1 MIPAGGKAEAQMEE
15 KGNSANSAA
24 GQNER
29 REDPRLEVDEEA
41 ALVLLNSG
49 SRLDCRIVEI
59 SLTGCRMSLRHLFV
73 GGVPARVETAFKL
86 RGFSF
91 RFSGQIEWSDC
102 KHLAGV
108 RFAEMASRRRD
119 ELVEVL
125 CEIAAANAT
134 KAVKQAAE
142 RLAAEE
148 AAQKM
153 RTQPPATMSQAI
165 QPADSSDGLRGLG
178 SRGLAASQG
187 SASPKPALEKAI
199 AAPAVSAPAAPLA
212 VAKAPASMPTKP
224 SGRERRTQSRHEV
237 NTSATIL
244 LVNVASRIPGRI
256 LNLSLGGCSIRTE
269 ERFPVGIY
277 TRVETEFHHEGLPFR
292 LGGVVQAIKERQ
304 HVGIRFLD
312 MSQRKREQVEQLI
325 AEIEELRQCENAGA
339 ASGPD
344 GKALPA

>member
-1 MIPAGGKAEAQMEE
+1 MEE
-15 KGNSANSAA
+15 KSNSADPAA
-24 GQNER
+24 GQSER

-41 ALVLLNSG
+41 SLVLLNSS

-73 GGVPARVETAFKL
+73 GGVPARVEAAFKL

-91 RFSGQIEWSDC
+91 RFGGQIEWTDG
-102 KHLAGV
+102 KRLAGV
-108 RFAEMASRRRD
+108 RFAEMAQRRRD

-125 CEIAAANAT
+125 CEIAAAQAA

-153 RTQPPATMSQAI
+153 QPRPAASLSQDV
-165 QPADSSDGLRGLG
+165 QRADSADSLRGLT
-178 SRGLAASQG
+178 AWQG
-187 SASPKPALEKAI
+187 PASPIPAPEKAM
-199 AAPAVSAPAAPLA
+199 AAAANFKAPAPHAG
-212 VAKAPASMPTKP
+212 AKAPAKPT
-224 SGRERRTQSRHEV
+224 GRERRTQSRHEV

-277 TRVETEFHHEGLPFR
+277 TRVETEFHIEGLPFR

-304 HVGIRFLD
+304 NVGIRFLD
-312 MSQRKREQVEQLI
+312 MSQRKREQVEHLI
-325 AEIEELRQCENAGA
+325 AEIAESRLGE
-339 ASGPD
+339 S
-344 GKALPA
+344 PAEDSYPGGEAFPA